1 MTEVIEPAIETVTI
15 DVVLSAL
22 ADPVRLTLVR
32 ALDAA
37 GDWTCGSDIL
47 KETGVTIGKSTVSH
61 HIKVLRDAGL
71 IRTRVDGI
79 RRLVTLRYD
88 DVEQRFPGLLTMLRE
103 PAPARA
109 AAETPTSTGHP
120 SASPQVKAD
129 SRGFLDYQATRS

>member
-1 MTEVIEPAIETVTI
+1 MTEVIEPSIETVTI

-37 GDWTCGSDIL
+37 GDWTCGSDVL
-47 KETGVTIGKSTVSH
+47 KGSRFTIGKSTLSH

-88 DVEQRFPGLLTMLRE
+88 DVEQRFPGLLSMLRE
-103 PAPARA
+103 GGPARA
-109 AAETPTSTGHP
+109 AEEAPAST
-120 SASPQVKAD
+120 A
-129 SRGFLDYQATRS
+129 

>member
-1 MTEVIEPAIETVTI
+1 MATLHLVTEVTEPAIETVTI

-22 ADPVRLTLVR
+22 ADPVRLTFVR

-37 GDWTCGSDIL
+37 GDWTCGSDVL
-47 KETGVTIGKSTVSH
+47 RNTGVTIGKSTLSH

-88 DVEQRFPGLLTMLRE
+88 EVEQRFPGLLTMLRE
-103 PAPARA
+103 HDPARA
-109 AAETPTSTGHP
+109 AAEAPAST
-120 SASPQVKAD
+120 A
-129 SRGFLDYQATRS
+129 

>member
-22 ADPVRLTLVR
+22 ADPGRLAFVR

-37 GDWTCGSDIL
+37 GDWTCGSDL
-47 KETGVTIGKSTVSH
+47 LHDTGITIGKSTLSH

-88 DVEQRFPGLLTMLRE
+88 ELEQRFPGLLSMLRQ
-103 PAPARA
+103 PSPARTV
-109 AAETPTSTGHP
+109 AET
-120 SASPQVKAD
+120 SA
-129 SRGFLDYQATRS
+129 

>member
-1 MTEVIEPAIETVTI
+1 VTEVIEPAIETVTI

-22 ADPVRLTLVR
+22 ADPVRLTFVR

-37 GDWTCGSDIL
+37 GDWTCGSDVL
-47 KETGVTIGKSTVSH
+47 RNTGVTIGKSTLSH

-88 DVEQRFPGLLTMLRE
+88 EVEQRFPGLLTMLRE
-103 PAPARA
+103 HGPARA
-109 AAETPTSTGHP
+109 AAEAPAST
-120 SASPQVKAD
+120 A
-129 SRGFLDYQATRS
+129 

>member
-32 ALDAA
+32 ALAAA

-47 KETGVTIGKSTVSH
+47 KGTGVTIGKSTLSH

-88 DVEQRFPGLLTMLRE
+88 DVEQRFPGLLSMLRE
-103 PAPARA
+103 PDPARS
-109 AAETPTSTGHP
+109 AAETPAATG
-120 SASPQVKAD
+120 
-129 SRGFLDYQATRS
+129 

>member
-1 MTEVIEPAIETVTI
+1 MSEVIEPAIETVTI

-32 ALDAA
+32 AFAAA
-37 GDWTCGSDIL
+37 GDWTCGSDVL
-47 KETGVTIGKSTVSH
+47 KATGVTIGRSTLSH

-88 DVEQRFPGLLTMLRE
+88 EVEHRFPGLLAMLRE
-103 PAPARA
+103 PGRAPV
-109 AAETPTSTGHP
+109 T
-120 SASPQVKAD
+120 
-129 SRGFLDYQATRS
+129 

>member
-47 KETGVTIGKSTVSH
+47 KNTGVTIGKSTLSH
-61 HIKVLRDAGL
+61 HMKVLRDAGL

-88 DVEQRFPGLLTMLRE
+88 DVERRFPGLLTMLRE
-103 PAPARA
+103 HGPTRAAVAAPA
-109 AAETPTSTGHP
+109 ST
-120 SASPQVKAD
+120 A
-129 SRGFLDYQATRS
+129 

>member
-1 MTEVIEPAIETVTI
+1 VTEVIEPAIETVTI

-22 ADPVRLTLVR
+22 ADPVRLTFVR

-37 GDWTCGSDIL
+37 GDWTCGSDVL
-47 KETGVTIGKSTVSH
+47 NDTGVTIGKSTLSH

-88 DVEQRFPGLLTMLRE
+88 EVERRFPGLLRMLRE
-103 PAPARA
+103 PDAARA
-109 AAETPTSTGHP
+109 VAQPP
-120 SASPQVKAD
+120 ASPA
-129 SRGFLDYQATRS
+129 

>member
-37 GDWTCGSDIL
+37 GDWTCGSDVL
-47 KETGVTIGKSTVSH
+47 KNTSVTIGKSTLSH

-88 DVEQRFPGLLTMLRE
+88 DVERRFPGLLTMLRE
-103 PAPARA
+103 PDGRRRA
-109 AAETPTSTGHP
+109 E
-120 SASPQVKAD
+120 
-129 SRGFLDYQATRS
+129 

>member
-32 ALDAA
+32 ALDTA

-47 KETGVTIGKSTVSH
+47 KEAGVTIGKSTVSH

-88 DVEQRFPGLLTMLRE
+88 DLEQRFPGLLAMLRE
-103 PAPARA
+103 HTAARA
-109 AAETPTSTGHP
+109 TAAAPTS
-120 SASPQVKAD
+120 SA
-129 SRGFLDYQATRS
+129 

>member
-37 GDWTCGSDIL
+37 GDWRCGSDVL
-47 KETGVTIGKSTVSH
+47 KDTGATIGKSTLSH

-103 PAPARA
+103 HGPARA
-109 AAETPTSTGHP
+109 TAQAPAST
-120 SASPQVKAD
+120 A
-129 SRGFLDYQATRS
+129 

>member
-1 MTEVIEPAIETVTI
+1 MTEVIEPAIETVTV

-37 GDWTCGSDIL
+37 GDWTCGSDVL
-47 KETGVTIGKSTVSH
+47 RDTSVTIGKSTLSH

-88 DVEQRFPGLLTMLRE
+88 DVERRFPGLLTMLRE
-103 PAPARA
+103 PDPARA
-109 AAETPTSTGHP
+109 ARSGTTSR
-120 SASPQVKAD
+120 
-129 SRGFLDYQATRS
+129 SRQLTKK

>member
-32 ALDAA
+32 ALAAA

-47 KETGVTIGKSTVSH
+47 RDTGVAIGKSTLSH
-61 HIKVLRDAGL
+61 HIKVLRQAGL

-79 RRLVTLRYD
+79 RRLVTLRHD
-88 DVEQRFPGLLTMLRE
+88 EVEQRFPGLLAMLRE
-103 PAPARA
+103 QDPARA
-109 AAETPTSTGHP
+109 
-120 SASPQVKAD
+120 SASTA
-129 SRGFLDYQATRS
+129 

>member
-47 KETGVTIGKSTVSH
+47 RGTGVTIGKSTLSH

-88 DVEQRFPGLLTMLRE
+88 DVDQRFPGLLSMLRDNDL
-103 PAPARA
+103 ART
-109 AAETPTSTGHP
+109 AAETPASSHQPPPGLTSG
-120 SASPQVKAD
+120 
-129 SRGFLDYQATRS
+129 R

>member
-1 MTEVIEPAIETVTI
+1 MTEVTEPAIETVTI

-32 ALDAA
+32 AFAAA
-37 GDWTCGSDIL
+37 GDWTCGSDVV
-47 KETGVTIGKSTVSH
+47 KETGVTIGKSTLSH

-88 DVEQRFPGLLTMLRE
+88 EVERRFPGLLAMLRDPG
-103 PAPARA
+103 PAPTA
-109 AAETPTSTGHP
+109 
-120 SASPQVKAD
+120 
-129 SRGFLDYQATRS
+129 